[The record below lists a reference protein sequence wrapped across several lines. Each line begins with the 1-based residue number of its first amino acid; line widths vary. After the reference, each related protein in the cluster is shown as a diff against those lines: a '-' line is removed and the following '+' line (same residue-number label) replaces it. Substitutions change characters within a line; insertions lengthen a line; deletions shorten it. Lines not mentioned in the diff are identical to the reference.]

1 MRRVRKKVLVVENDR
16 ISRDLATRVLEAGG
30 YDVVCAHDGGEA
42 LLVAAEVHPDLV
54 LMDIGLPGIDGI
66 EVAEALYANP
76 KTARIPVLVWSA
88 LVFSADRE
96 RARHAGCVG
105 YLTKPVRAR
114 ELLERVD
121 EAVGLNRQLV

>member
-1 MRRVRKKVLVVENDR
+1 MRRVKKKVLVVENDR
-16 ISRDLATRVLEAGG
+16 ISRDLARQVLTTGG

-42 LLVAAEVHPDLV
+42 LLVAAETHPDLV

-76 KTARIPVLVWSA
+76 KTATIPVLVWSA

-96 RARHAGCVG
+96 RAQRAGCVG

-114 ELLERVD
+114 ELLERGD